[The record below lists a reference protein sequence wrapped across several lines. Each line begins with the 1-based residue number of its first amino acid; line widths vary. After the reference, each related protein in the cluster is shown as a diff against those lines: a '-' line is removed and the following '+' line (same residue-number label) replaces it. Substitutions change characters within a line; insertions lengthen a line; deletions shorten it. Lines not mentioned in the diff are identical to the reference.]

1 MMNARRW
8 PVDGEHYWPPS
19 SEDLAEWQ
27 RRFEFA
33 NTPAAVARHQRRE
46 MRRLL
51 TRRTRFRLWWRKQL
65 TAAGILLL
73 HHGHERAC
81 VALWRVTGLWRG

>member
-1 MMNARRW
+1 VDDERVLRRLAETSPHLPPAR
-8 PVDGEHYWPPS
+8 PEDYWPPS
-19 SEDLAEWQ
+19 SEDLAELQ
-27 RRFEFA
+27 RRFELT

-65 TAAGILLL
+65 TAAGIS
-73 HHGHERAC
+73 
-81 VALWRVTGLWRG
+81 LWSR